1 MIENKTFSLLSN
13 MKDSP
18 DAYRQLRIFKKEEI
32 GQELI
37 SHFLK
42 EYSNHFDT

>member
-1 MIENKTFSLLSN
+1 

-32 GQELI
+32 GQVLI

-42 EYSNHFDT
+42 EYSNHFDA

>member
-1 MIENKTFSLLSN
+1 MIENKTFSLLS
-13 MKDSP
+13 M